1 MTWLPPITQKLIK
14 RNHLDTKIWPCIRNW
29 ELNFWDL
36 SWFFW
41 IQERPVTS
49 VLLLHIRKKAHC
61 CKSVRMSESSVST
74 ITKRINHLENWKT
87 KDQMKQ
93 NKNWVIIMTIGIKH
107 QVRLRKKIFMSLD
120 QCKQHFWQQTANHS
134 LPQKRTTLH

>member
-1 MTWLPPITQKLIK
+1 MTSTHYIKIDQKKPSRYKNLTMYQKL
-14 RNHLDTKIWPCIRNW
+14 RTEFLGF
-29 ELNFWDL
+29 ELILNTR
-36 SWFFW
+36 
-41 IQERPVTS
+41 ETS
-49 VLLLHIRKKAHC
+49 VLLLHIKKKAHC
-61 CKSVRMSESSVST
+61 WKSVRMSESSVST